1 MRLVPSKATVAP
13 RQPNFKYRMPMTSAT
28 LLIVD
33 DENAVR
39 ESIAAY
45 FEDSGYQV
53 IEANNGALGLELFER
68 EKPDL
73 VICDLRMPGMD
84 GLLVLKQIMNASDDT
99 PVIVVSGAGV
109 MTDVVEAL
117 RLGAADYLM
126 KPVVDLSV
134 LEHTVERAL
143 ERSLLVKENTLYREE
158 LEVRNQELQ
167 DHVDR
172 LKLDLQAGRA
182 VQERLLPRFPLEQNG
197 YKVRHNME
205 PSTYLSGDSV
215 DYFEISPNQFVFY
228 IADVSGHGA
237 SSALITLLIKT
248 QIDRYKDEFE
258 NNTSDIVMNPGQV
271 LRQISLDLLK
281 TQTNKHATMFYGVID
296 TSIHRMDYAMAAH
309 FPAPILCFDQQCTT
323 IEPEALA
330 VGLFDDA
337 IYASH
342 HIDLAGFKHLTL
354 LSDGIF
360 ELMKEPS
367 LLEKEQRLLELVM
380 QPNHTMHDFLD
391 ELRKEG
397 LTKGAPDDI
406 TVLTVELY

>member
-1 MRLVPSKATVAP
+1 
-13 RQPNFKYRMPMTSAT
+13 MTSAT

-33 DENAVR
+33 DEKAVR

-45 FEDSGYQV
+45 FEDSGYNV
-53 IEANNGALGLELFER
+53 REASNGALGLEIFEQ
-68 EKPDL
+68 ENPDL

-84 GLLVLKQIMNASDDT
+84 GLVLLKKIMQASDET

-117 RLGAADYLM
+117 RLGASDYLM

-143 ERSLLVKENTLYREE
+143 ERSNLMKENTRYREE
-158 LEVRNQELQ
+158 LEQRNTELQ
-167 DHVDR
+167 DHVNR

-182 VQERLLPRFPLEQNG
+182 VQERLLPRFELEQNG
-197 YKVRHNME
+197 YHVKHNMV
-205 PSTYLSGDSV
+205 PSTYLSGDLV
-215 DYFEISPNQFVFY
+215 DYFEIGPDQFIFY

-248 QIDRYKDEFE
+248 QIDRYRDELE
-258 NNTSDIVMNPGQV
+258 NNTSDIVLNPAQV

-296 TSIHRMDYAMAAH
+296 TSIHRMEYSMAAH
-309 FPAPILCFDQQCTT
+309 FPAPILCFDNKCKS
-323 IEPEALA
+323 IEPESLA

-337 IYASH
+337 NYSTH
-342 HIDLAGFKHLTL
+342 QLDLAGFKHLTL

-360 ELMKEPS
+360 ELMQEPT
-367 LLEKEQRLLELVM
+367 LAEKEQRLLELVTR
-380 QPNHTMHDFLD
+380 PNHTMHDFLD
-391 ELRKEG
+391 QLRKEG
-397 LTKGAPDDI
+397 LTNGAPDDI
-406 TVLTVELY
+406 TVLTIELY